1 MTTQALAT
9 SFKEAGNRIAP
20 SAYEY
25 VEVEVSAS
33 AATIAFNAPADGTLV
48 RAILTAG
55 ADALDATDN
64 YPTVLI
70 ANKSESD
77 AVMLGSNDTGDGTDT
92 AAYATRVMTLGTLA
106 ARSVTEGDWLELTTT
121 LQGTITAATRM
132 IVVFEVD

>member
-9 SFKEAGNRIAP
+9 SYKEAGNRIAP
-20 SAYEY
+20 SAYDY

-33 AATIAFNAPADGTLV
+33 AATIGFNAPANGTLV
-48 RAILTAG
+48 RVVLTAG

-70 ANKSESD
+70 ANKSNSD

-92 AAYATRVMTLGTLA
+92 AAYGTRVMVLGTLA
-106 ARSVTEGDWLELTTT
+106 ARAVDEGDWLELTTT
-121 LQGTITAATRM
+121 LQGTITAACRA